1 MQDLQK
7 PPKYSIPPDY
17 YILLGICVFF
27 ILIAFI
33 LDSPGQ
39 IIRNYY
45 LINTSRSVLVT
56 DYIALGG
63 IGAALVNAA
72 VSGFFYLILLIK
84 LKCEPHGRTI
94 AAVFVTIGF
103 SLFGKNM
110 FNTLPI
116 FFGVWIFARVNKQK
130 LSKLLPQ
137 AMLSGTIAP
146 LVSEIAFFNEET
158 SWLKILI
165 ACAVGVFVGF
175 VFPVV
180 TESAKR
186 MHRGYCLYN
195 SGIAGGFISTFSV
208 GILRSTGI
216 EVIPMTLW
224 DTSNT
229 LYLASFAYILSI
241 ALICHGIIADK
252 PKNAYKKFMHLIN
265 ERDLNNNDYLEK
277 YGSTCYINI
286 GIMCALVTSIM
297 LVLGIPLNGPV
308 LGGILTVAGFS
319 ASGKH
324 IKNALPILMGSVLAT
339 YLNHLE
345 ITAPANA
352 IAILFS
358 TGLAPITGKHG
369 WKCGFIVGFMHVSVA
384 IYIGNLN
391 GGLNLYNNGFAEGF
405 VAITFVP
412 IIVFFKDIF
421 NRHIHRHR

>member
-1 MQDLQK
+1 MQVAQNPQK
-7 PPKYSIPPDY
+7 TPIPYDY
-17 YILLGICVFF
+17 RILLCICAFMT
-27 ILIAFI
+27 IIAFV
-33 LDSPGQ
+33 LDPPAR
-39 IIRNYY
+39 IISNYY

-72 VSGFFYLILLIK
+72 ISGFFYLILLIT
-84 LKCEPHGRTI
+84 LKCEPNGRTI
-94 AAVFVTIGF
+94 TAVFVTIGF

-116 FFGVWIFARVNKQK
+116 FMGVWIFAKVNKQK
-130 LSKLLPQ
+130 LSTLLPQ

-146 LVSEIAFFNEET
+146 LVSEIAFFDEGT
-158 SWLKILI
+158 SLIKITI
-165 ACAVGVFVGF
+165 ACVVGLFVGF
-175 VFPVV
+175 IFPVV

-208 GILRSTGI
+208 GILRSAGI
-216 EVIPMTLW
+216 EVIPMNLW
-224 DTSNT
+224 DTSST
-229 LYLASFAYILSI
+229 LYLASFSYLLSI
-241 ALICHGIIADK
+241 ALIGYGIIADK
-252 PKNAYKKFMHLIN
+252 PKNAFRKFMQLIE
-265 ERDLNNNDYLEK
+265 ERDMNENDYLTK
-277 YGSTCYINI
+277 YKSSCYINI
-286 GIMCALVTSIM
+286 GVMCFMMTSIM
-297 LVLGIPLNGPV
+297 LILGIPLNGPV

-324 IKNALPILMGSVLAT
+324 IKNTIPILLGSVLAT
-339 YLNHLE
+339 YLNHIE

-369 WKCGFIVGFMHVSVA
+369 AKCGFIVGFMHVSVA